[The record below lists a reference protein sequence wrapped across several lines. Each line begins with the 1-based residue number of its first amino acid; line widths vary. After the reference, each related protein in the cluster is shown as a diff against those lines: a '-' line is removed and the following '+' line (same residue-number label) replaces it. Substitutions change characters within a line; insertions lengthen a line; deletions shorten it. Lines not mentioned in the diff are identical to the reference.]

1 MDIAKQCK
9 RAHNS
14 DVLMIEP
21 AVIAAFWGFL
31 QAASRRN
38 GGQRTNGTIRMAKSY
53 TEELAEWVSQRTA
66 HRPRQDK
73 NVVAFLAVKGDV
85 KAALDAGYSMK
96 TIWAHL
102 HAMGRIAYRYETFTL
117 HVKRH
122 IRTERSA
129 GNPVAQQAQSSP
141 QTPAAATKPDP
152 AQCEPRKTPPPSVG
166 GFTFNATPKK
176 EDLF

>member
-1 MDIAKQCK
+1 MDIAKLCK
-9 RAHNS
+9 LAHNP
-14 DVLMIEP
+14 DVVTIGR
-21 AVIAAFWGFL
+21 AVIAAFWGLF
-31 QAASRRN
+31 AARIAQELS
-38 GGQRTNGTIRMAKSY
+38 TDGTIMMAKSY
-53 TEELAEWVSQRTA
+53 TDELAYWVSQRTA
-66 HRPRQDK
+66 PRPRHDK

-129 GNPVAQQAQSSP
+129 GNPVAQQAQRSP
-141 QTPAAATKPDP
+141 LTPAAATNPDP
-152 AQCEPRKTPPPSVG
+152 GQ
-166 GFTFNATPKK
+166 
-176 EDLF
+176 